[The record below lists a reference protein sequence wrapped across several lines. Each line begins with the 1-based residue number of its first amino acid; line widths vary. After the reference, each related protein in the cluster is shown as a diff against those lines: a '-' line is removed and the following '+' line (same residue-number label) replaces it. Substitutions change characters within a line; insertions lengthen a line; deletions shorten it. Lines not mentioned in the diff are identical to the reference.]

1 MAVCEMCGKATPLF
15 SAIVEGSELNVCIN
29 CGRFGKMLRKPA
41 ARVVKKASAEK
52 APEPV
57 ETVVN
62 DFAVLIRSAREKA
75 GLTQKDFAR
84 SLNEKESM
92 VQKLENGA
100 FVPPLALAKK
110 LEKLL
115 KIKLVEFE
123 QEGDVANEKRGSG
136 PFTIGD
142 ILNVPRGAR
151 GAGG

>member
-1 MAVCEMCGKATPLF
+1 MAVCEMCGKDTPLF

-29 CGRFGKMLRKPA
+29 CGKFGKMFRKPV
-41 ARVVKKASAEK
+41 ARAVASVMKKESAEK
-52 APEPV
+52 ASEPV
-57 ETVVN
+57 ETVVT

-100 FVPPLALAKK
+100 FVPPLALARK

-142 ILNVPRGAR
+142 ILNVKK
-151 GAGG
+151 